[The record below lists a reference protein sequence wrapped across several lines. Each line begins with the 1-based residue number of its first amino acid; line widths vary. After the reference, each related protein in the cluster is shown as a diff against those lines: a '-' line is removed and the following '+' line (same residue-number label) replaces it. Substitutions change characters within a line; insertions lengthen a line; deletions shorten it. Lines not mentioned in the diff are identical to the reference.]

1 VTARGVTAIAL
12 WMLVAVPT
20 AAPVHAQAAA
30 DGAGRW
36 IDPVRGLTLEE
47 AAARAL
53 AREPSIAAER
63 QQLVIARGEHRQA
76 GLRANPMLDVEQRVE
91 PGGTDAQTTVMV
103 EWPLELFRRGA
114 RVAAAE
120 ARVDEARHRISDRER
135 QLLGEVR
142 AAYGRVLVAVYTL
155 DVLDRVI
162 AAAARQRDLVASRV
176 AEGSAPPLERDR
188 LQVELGRL
196 EAERQLRVGAV
207 EVAAAGLR
215 RLLGMSSAEPLTLR
229 QTLDETVALADVDEP
244 SSPGDRADVRA
255 AAARVDVADA
265 AIARAEREGR
275 FDVGLYGGYMR
286 MDAGFPQMGI
296 APGGGLERIRGVFH
310 YAAGGLKLTLPIGS
324 RNQGMRAVA
333 TAERAQ
339 AASAL
344 EAARLDADA
353 DRAAATAADRH
364 AREAVRV
371 YRDGLLALARAT
383 LQTVEQSYEL
393 GRGTLVDVIDERRRT
408 LEIEREYAMTLGAA
422 FEARTELLT
431 AINNQQPAID
441 NQQSAINNPRGAR

>member
-1 VTARGVTAIAL
+1 VTARRVTATAV
-12 WMLVAVPT
+12 WMLL
-20 AAPVHAQAAA
+20 AAAGSAPLLAQSAPA

-36 IDPVRGLTLEE
+36 IDPVRGLTIDE
-47 AAARAL
+47 AVARAL

-63 QQLVIARGEHRQA
+63 QQLAIARGEQRQA

-91 PGGTDAQTTVMV
+91 PGGSDAQTTVMI

-114 RVAAAE
+114 RVAVAE
-120 ARVDEARHRISDRER
+120 ARVAEAGHRIADRER
-135 QLLGEVR
+135 QLVGQVR
-142 AAYGRVLVAVYTL
+142 AAYGRVLVAVYEL
-155 DVLDRVI
+155 DVLDRVV

-196 EAERQLRVGAV
+196 EAERRLRAGAA

-215 RLLGMSSAEPLTLR
+215 RLLAMPGAEPLTLR
-229 QTLDETVALADVDEP
+229 HTLDETVTFDDVEP
-244 SSPGDRADVRA
+244 PAGDRPDVQA
-255 AAARVDVADA
+255 AAARVDAADA

-275 FDVGLYGGYMR
+275 FDLGVYGGYMR

-296 APGGGLERIRGVFH
+296 GPNGGLERIRGVFH
-310 YAAGGLKLTLPIGS
+310 YAAGGLTVTLPIGN

-333 TAERAQ
+333 AAERAQ
-339 AASAL
+339 AVSAL

-353 DRAAATAADRH
+353 ERAAARAADRH

-371 YRDGLLALARAT
+371 YRDRLLALARST

-408 LEIEREYAMTLGAA
+408 LEVEREYATALAAA
-422 FEARTELLT
+422 FEARTNL
-431 AINNQQPAID
+431 
-441 NQQSAINNPRGAR
+441 QSAIGNLQSAIGNRQSARTGGSR